1 MTDNEKKLKKIL
13 ENPELFIESF
23 IKIVDKKGKLVPF
36 KLNPQQKELIDG
48 IISDKYSIC
57 LKSRQ
62 LGITSLALALSLY
75 YAVTKPN
82 TTCLLVSYS
91 LDSAE
96 GIFNK
101 LKQMYFDMPE
111 AIKPKLIN
119 NNRKELKFVNR
130 SRIIITSVGNKSI
143 GRGLSITMAHISEV
157 AFCKDT
163 IEKQLLSIEQ
173 ALLPDGKII
182 LESTP
187 NGLNYFSELWANA
200 EKGNNMYT
208 PHYFSWVND
217 KIMFKDEY
225 EQFSNHWIEK
235 HGKLPTVEELSE
247 TEKELYKQGASIK
260 QLVWRRLK
268 ISNSSEEQFSAEF
281 SSNPIEAFV
290 STGSNIFD
298 PTQIHKEIK
307 RVLNLKTIS
316 KPKLLPAN
324 LVRFFGRE
332 LLMWEQPQRGK
343 RYYGGVDTG
352 EGVGKDNSVI
362 EIIDEDGKQVAE
374 FASNKIKAYEF
385 AAIVNEMG
393 IYYNNAYLVIEKQAS
408 GHSVVDKVRHDFKYK
423 NLHKFKSYDSRGR
436 IKKKIG
442 FVTNGKSKPIIIN
455 RFVELFETQQILI
468 NSADLL
474 GEMKLFISK
483 PNGRMEHMSK
493 SNNDDRV
500 LAFSMALEGLSAGIH
515 YV

>member
-1 MTDNEKKLKKIL
+1 
-13 ENPELFIESF
+13 
-23 IKIVDKKGKLVPF
+23 
-36 KLNPQQKELIDG
+36 LNPQQKELIKG
-48 IISDKYSIC
+48 ITQEKYNIC

-62 LGITSLALALSLY
+62 LGITSLSLALSLY
-75 YAVTKPN
+75 YAITNNN

-91 LDSAE
+91 MDSAN
-96 GIFNK
+96 GIFEK
-101 LKQMYFDMPE
+101 LKQMYYDMPP

-119 NNRKELKFVNR
+119 NNRRELKFINN
-130 SRIIITSVGNKSI
+130 SRIIISSIGNKDVA
-143 GRGLSITMAHISEV
+143 RGLTLKFVHVSEV
-157 AFCKDT
+157 AFCKET

-173 ALLPDGKII
+173 ALMPGNAGKIV
-182 LESTP
+182 LESTA
-187 NGLNYFSELWANA
+187 NGMNYFSELYGNA
-200 EKGNNMYT
+200 QKKQNMYKD
-208 PHYFSWVND
+208 YFFSWVDD
-217 KIMFKDEY
+217 KLMFKDEY
-225 EQFSNHWIEK
+225 EMFSQRWIK
-235 HGKLPTVEELSE
+235 NNGSLPTYEELSE
-247 TEKELYKQGASIK
+247 TEKQLFDSNCSIE

-268 ISNSSEEQFSAEF
+268 ISNSSPEQFAQEF
-281 SSNPIEAFV
+281 PSNPIEAFV

-324 LVRFFGRE
+324 LTQFFGRE

-374 FASNKIKAYEF
+374 FASNKIKPYEF

-408 GHSVVDKVRHDFKYK
+408 GHSVTDKVRHDFKYK
-423 NLHKFKSYDSRGR
+423 NLHKYKSYDSRGR
-436 IKKKIG
+436 VKKKIG

-455 RFVELFETQQILI
+455 RFVELFETNQILI

-500 LAFSMALEGLSAGIH
+500 LSFAMALEGLSAGIN
-515 YV
+515 YI